1 MWVLIVSMC
10 MSIGEAPA
18 CVSEIYPVALRT
30 FAECEDAAV
39 ISHDH
44 IRAAAA
50 DVENLTVLSL
60 DTHCVSTACL
70 PISSEG
76 EE

>member
-10 MSIGEAPA
+10 VSIGGAPA
-18 CVSEIYPVALRT
+18 CGSDIYPVALRT

-44 IRAAAA
+44 IRAAADA
-50 DVENLTVLSL
+50 DNIVVVSL
-60 DTHCVSTACL
+60 DTHCLRTADL
-70 PISSEG
+70 PISG
-76 EE
+76 EAYQ